1 MLEVIEAEEKK
12 TKNDFNCKTVKSI
25 LFMKI
30 YRVIQGHKE
39 ELRKLK
45 TSFQKINQL
54 LRNILPELPIL
65 ETPCIQQLTILCIM
79 NIFIVI

>member
-45 TSFQKINQL
+45 KIMYNEYFHSNL
-54 LRNILPELPIL
+54 EINVSNWKTNISERAIYIYIYTYIL
-65 ETPCIQQLTILCIM
+65 G
-79 NIFIVI
+79 